1 MADLTYSATLDDKI
15 SPALKKIEDNVG
27 KVTSSFDKFR
37 GVLATLAVGAFTSQV
52 MQFADSINDVADS
65 FGVAAS
71 DVLSFSSALQA
82 AGGKSENAIK
92 IFQGVANSIDDLNQG
107 NVKTLQSFEQLGIE
121 LSDLGKMSE
130 SEIRNKLITN
140 LGEMTNKTE
149 ASALAMKLFGKAAI
163 GVDFTKLADEI
174 KNNKEESIKYAAK
187 LKDASD
193 AMESL
198 EKIARQLK
206 LAFADAFGPVFNL
219 ISSIKVQTED
229 LSTAF
234 KVLSVAIVSIATGII
249 AVRIA
254 TVAAT
259 TAMAAFNVVSSA
271 NPWILGA
278 KAIIA
283 GLTAVGILTAVNT
296 AEQTKNNIETEKN
309 ADLTGRN
316 VVQTAELNNKIKQ
329 QREELSKIGREYK
342 TGTSALRAQLDLLL
356 STQRISA
363 LDYQVNK
370 AANDLQLKFTNDLK
384 AAKEQFNKLDA
395 DSQKRQLQAYL
406 DNVRVI
412 NQQYDIQQQ
421 LTAEIIRNEELIK
434 TQTRSQLEYSNVA
447 VDSLKTMAKMRA
459 ESMALTET
467 AKERIGT
474 EASIKTFLESINIL
488 QKEINNSAMLT
499 TTEKQKYLDQ
509 LSQIQTTE
517 DAIAIAQ
524 ELQSKTNSN
533 ITAQILAQNNAFTQ
547 QAELTGK
554 LAENARSF
562 SAGWAQA
569 FNQYTE
575 NATNAARIAGD
586 MFNATTRNME
596 SAIDRFVETGKFSFG
611 DFAKSVIQDLI
622 KIELKAQATK
632 LLTSMSG
639 GGGGILGAIGSLF
652 GGFFADGGSPPVN
665 KPSIVGEKG
674 PELFVPRTAGTVVPN
689 GGGGG
694 MGTSGTGGNTYIT
707 NNINALDAKSVA
719 QLFAENRK
727 TLFGSVEQARKEVS
741 YGVR

>member
-15 SPALKKIEDNVG
+15 SPALRKIEDNVN
-27 KVTSSFDKFR
+27 KVTSSFSTFR
-37 GVLATLAVGAFTSQV
+37 TVLGALAVGSMVTQVLQFSDAITDTADAFGATTAEV
-52 MQFADSINDVADS
+52 LALT
-65 FGVAAS
+65 AA
-71 DVLSFSSALQA
+71 LGA
-82 AGGKSENAIK
+82 AGGKGDNAIK

-107 NVKTLQSFEQLGIE
+107 NVKTLQTFEQLGFSLSE
-121 LSDLGKMSE
+121 LGRMSE
-130 SEIRNKLITN
+130 SEIRNKLITQ
-140 LGEMTNKTE
+140 LAEMKDKTE

-163 GVDFTKLADEI
+163 GVDFAKLADEI
-174 KNNKEESIKYAAK
+174 KNSKEESEKYAGAI
-187 LKDASD
+187 KDAGD
-193 AMESL
+193 AMDSL
-198 EKIARQLK
+198 EKITKQMK
-206 LAFADAFGPVFNL
+206 LAFAEAFNPLFQL
-219 ISSIKVQTED
+219 IKNIKVDTD
-229 LSTAF
+229 SLTSTF

-259 TAMAAFNVVSSA
+259 TAMAVFNAVSSA

-278 KAIIA
+278 KVIIA
-283 GLTAVGILTAVNT
+283 GLTAVGIMTAANT
-296 AEQTKNNIETEKN
+296 TEQTKSNAETAKN
-309 ADLTGRN
+309 ADLTVKN
-316 VVQTAELNNKIKQ
+316 VVQTTELNNKIRQ
-329 QREELSKIGREYK
+329 QREELSKIGKEYQ
-342 TGTSALRAQLDLLL
+342 TGTYALKAQLDLLL

-370 AANDLQLKFTNDLK
+370 AANDLQLKFTSDLK
-384 AAKEQFNKLDA
+384 AAKEQFNKLDS

-421 LTAEIIRNEELIK
+421 LTSEIIRNEELIR
-434 TQTRSQLEYSNVA
+434 TQTRSQLEFSNVA

-474 EASIKTFLESINIL
+474 EASIKTFLESVNIL

-499 TTEKQKYLDQ
+499 TAEKKKYLDQ
-509 LSQIQTTE
+509 LSRIQTTE

-524 ELQSKTNSN
+524 ELQYKTNSN
-533 ITAQILAQNNAFTQ
+533 ITAQILAQNNAFAA
-547 QAELTGK
+547 QAELTAK

-569 FNQYTE
+569 FNQYAE
-575 NATNAARIAGD
+575 NGTNAARIAGD

-611 DFAKSVIQDLI
+611 DFARSVIQDLI

-632 LLTSMSG
+632 LLTSIG
-639 GGGGILGAIGSLF
+639 GGGGIFGAIGSLL
-652 GGFFADGGSPPVN
+652 GFADGGSPPVN

-674 PELFVPRTAGTVVPN
+674 PELFVPRTAGTVIPN
-689 GGGGG
+689 GAG
-694 MGTSGTGGNTYIT
+694 MGPQNVTNNYIT
-707 NNINALDAKSVA
+707 NQISAIDSKSVA

-727 TLFGSVEQARKEVS
+727 TLLGTVQLAQKELP
-741 YGVR
+741 YGNR

>member
-15 SPALKKIEDNVG
+15 SPALRKIEDNVN
-27 KVTSSFDKFR
+27 KVTSSFSTFR
-37 GVLATLAVGAFTSQV
+37 TVLGALAVGSMVTQVLQFSDAITDTADAFGATTAEV
-52 MQFADSINDVADS
+52 LALT
-65 FGVAAS
+65 AA
-71 DVLSFSSALQA
+71 LGA
-82 AGGKSENAIK
+82 AGGKGDNAIK

-107 NVKTLQSFEQLGIE
+107 NVKTLQTFEQLGFSLSE
-121 LSDLGKMSE
+121 LGRMSE
-130 SEIRNKLITN
+130 SEIRNKLITQ
-140 LGEMTNKTE
+140 LAEMKDKTE

-163 GVDFTKLADEI
+163 GVDFAKLADEI
-174 KNNKEESIKYAAK
+174 KNSKEESEKYAGAI
-187 LKDASD
+187 KDAGD
-193 AMESL
+193 AMDSL
-198 EKIARQLK
+198 EKITKQMK
-206 LAFADAFGPVFNL
+206 LAFAEAFNPLFQL
-219 ISSIKVQTED
+219 IKNIKVDTD
-229 LSTAF
+229 SLTSTF

-259 TAMAAFNVVSSA
+259 TAMAVFNAVSSA

-278 KAIIA
+278 KVIIA
-283 GLTAVGILTAVNT
+283 GLTAVGIMTAANT
-296 AEQTKNNIETEKN
+296 TEQTKSNAETAKN
-309 ADLTGRN
+309 ADLTVKN
-316 VVQTAELNNKIKQ
+316 VVQTTELNNKIRQ
-329 QREELSKIGREYK
+329 QREELSKIGKEYQ
-342 TGTSALRAQLDLLL
+342 TNTSALRSQYDLLL
-356 STQRISA
+356 STQRVSA
-363 LDYQVNK
+363 LDYQLSK
-370 AANDLQLKFTNDLK
+370 AANDLQLKFTSDLK
-384 AAKEQFNKLDA
+384 AAKEQFNKLDS

-421 LTAEIIRNEELIK
+421 LTSEIIRNEELIR
-434 TQTRSQLEYSNVA
+434 TQTRSQLEFSNVA

-474 EASIKTFLESINIL
+474 EASIKTFLESVNIL

-499 TTEKQKYLDQ
+499 TAEKKKYLDQ
-509 LSQIQTTE
+509 LSRIQTTE

-524 ELQSKTNSN
+524 ELQYKTNSN
-533 ITAQILAQNNAFTQ
+533 ITAQILAQNNAFAA
-547 QAELTGK
+547 QAELTAK

-569 FNQYTE
+569 FNQYAE
-575 NATNAARIAGD
+575 NGTNAARIAGD

-611 DFAKSVIQDLI
+611 DFARSVIQDLI

-632 LLTSMSG
+632 LLTSIG
-639 GGGGILGAIGSLF
+639 GGGGIFGAIGSLL
-652 GGFFADGGSPPVN
+652 GFADGGSPPVN

-674 PELFVPRTAGTVVPN
+674 PELFVPRTAGTVIPN
-689 GGGGG
+689 GAG
-694 MGTSGTGGNTYIT
+694 MGPQNVTNNYIT
-707 NNINALDAKSVA
+707 NQISAIDSKSVA

-727 TLFGSVEQARKEVS
+727 TLLGTVQLAQKELP
-741 YGVR
+741 YGNR

>member
-15 SPALKKIEDNVG
+15 SPALKKIEDNVN
-27 KVTSSFDKFR
+27 KVTSSFNSFR
-37 GVLATLAVGAFTSQV
+37 AVLGTLAVGAFATQV

-107 NVKTLQSFEQLGIE
+107 NVKTLQSFEQLGIS

-283 GLTAVGILTAVNT
+283 GLTAVGIMTAVNT
-296 AEQTKNNIETEKN
+296 AEQTKNNKETEKN
-309 ADLTGRN
+309 ADLTVKN

-329 QREELSKIGREYK
+329 QREELAKIGKEYQ
-342 TGTSALRAQLDLLL
+342 TNTSVLRSQYDLLL
-356 STQRISA
+356 SSQRVSSIE
-363 LDYQVNK
+363 YQQTK
-370 AANDLQLKFTNDLK
+370 AMNDLQLKFTSDLK
-384 AAKEQFNKLDA
+384 AAKEQFNKLDS
-395 DSQKRQLQAYL
+395 DSQKRQQRAYL
-406 DNVRVI
+406 DNVKLI
-412 NQQYDIQQQ
+412 NEQYDAQRQI
-421 LTAEIIRNEELIK
+421 TAARIVDEELIR
-434 TQTRSQLEYSNVA
+434 TQTRSQLDISNIA

-467 AKERIGT
+467 SKERLQT
-474 EASIKTFLESINIL
+474 EASIKTFIESINIL
-488 QKEINNSAMLT
+488 QKEINNSAFLS
-499 TTEKQKYLDQ
+499 TEEKKKYLEQ
-509 LSQIQTTE
+509 LSQIKTSE
-517 DAIAIAQ
+517 DAILIAQ
-524 ELQSKTNSN
+524 QLQFKTSANLEG
-533 ITAQILAQNNAFTQ
+533 QIVTQNNAFAK

-632 LLTSMSG
+632 LLTSMGG

-652 GGFFADGGSPPVN
+652 GGFFADGGNPPVN
-665 KPSIVGEKG
+665 KPSIVGERG
-674 PELFVPRTAGTVVPN
+674 PELFVPKTAGTVIPN
-689 GGGGG
+689 GAMGGGQQVV
-694 MGTSGTGGNTYIT
+694 
-707 NNINALDAKSVA
+707 NNNYVYNVSAIDAKSVA
-719 QLFAENRK
+719 SFFAENRK
-727 TLFGSVEQARKEVS
+727 TMLGTMQMAQKELP
-741 YGVR
+741 YGNR